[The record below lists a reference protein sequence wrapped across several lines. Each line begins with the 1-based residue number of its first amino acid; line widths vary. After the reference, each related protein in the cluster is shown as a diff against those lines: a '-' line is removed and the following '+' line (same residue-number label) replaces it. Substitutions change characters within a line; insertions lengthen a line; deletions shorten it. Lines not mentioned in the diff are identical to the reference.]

1 MFSVQASLRLFLCL
15 SIFASVT
22 VSSNE
27 VYFPSDKEWV
37 KSSPNKLG
45 IDDSKVEQII
55 NLSFQDKATM
65 SVVII
70 KDGRIIGEKH
80 AKGFNQDSVG
90 TSWSVAKSF
99 YAALIGISINKGEIS
114 SLDDPVS
121 KYLDYFNDERS
132 NITIRDLLDM
142 SSGLSYP
149 RHQHEKMFFSKDHL
163 EYSKSIPKTQEP
175 GKKFEYNNVNS
186 MLIGDILKQ
195 ATGTNAEVLLKERIL
210 DKIDSNSY
218 KLWTDEAGNA
228 LTYCCIDMSA
238 RDFSRF
244 GLLFANNGKWK
255 NEQIIP
261 KEFIDET
268 FQIVWDTP
276 NWWTNHERYYSLH
289 WWVSKHD
296 EESKIFNASGKFGQ
310 YIFVDRENNVVVT
323 RITKYDSKD
332 HGSVQKWGP
341 LKYFT
346 WANLNTA
353 IFFGRS
359 LLKLGIIEEGDDV
372 VTPATYEDG
381 ESKEFYRDYSEVIKA
396 ISELSK

>member
-359 LLKLGIIEEGDDV
+359 LLKLGIIEEGDNV

>member
-1 MFSVQASLRLFLCL
+1 MPAFLCL

-70 KDGRIIGEKH
+70 KDGKIIIG
-80 AKGFNQDSVG
+80 D
-90 TSWSVAKSF
+90 
-99 YAALIGISINKGEIS
+99 
-114 SLDDPVS
+114 
-121 KYLDYFNDERS
+121 
-132 NITIRDLLDM
+132 
-142 SSGLSYP
+142 GLSYP

-163 EYSKSIPKTQEP
+163 EYSKSIPKTKEP

-195 ATGTNAEVLLKERIL
+195 ATGINAEVLLKERIL
-210 DKIDSNSY
+210 DKIDTNSY

-261 KEFIDET
+261 KQFIDET

-276 NWWTNHERYYSLH
+276 NWWTNHDRYYSLH

-323 RITKYDSKD
+323 RITKYDHKD

-359 LLKLGIIEEGDDV
+359 LLKLGIIEEGDNV
-372 VTPATYEDG
+372 ITPATFEDG

>member
-163 EYSKSIPKTQEP
+163 EYSKSIPKTKEP

-359 LLKLGIIEEGDDV
+359 LLKLGIIEEGGDV